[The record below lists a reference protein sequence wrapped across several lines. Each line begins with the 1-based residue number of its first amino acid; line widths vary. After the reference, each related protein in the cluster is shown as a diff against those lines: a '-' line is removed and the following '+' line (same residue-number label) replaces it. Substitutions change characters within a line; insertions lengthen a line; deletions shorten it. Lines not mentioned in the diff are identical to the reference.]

1 VNSYFFFYRE
11 KWVQRTSSS
20 GVGSDYE
27 TCAER
32 DVGDVSVWLMSG
44 EVRVN
49 EERSCRVS
57 GVLNRAPRAG
67 KKKKERYRRA
77 CMEHV
82 FYRSTGLRR

>member
-1 VNSYFFFYRE
+1 
-11 KWVQRTSSS
+11 VQRTSSS

-67 KKKKERYRRA
+67 KKKKREIQASMHGTRLLP
-77 CMEHV
+77 EHRV
-82 FYRSTGLRR
+82 EAMRCCDPG